1 MAKEKKKRGL
11 FKRNDESS
19 TPTPEIKPEIT
30 ESITNDIFSEE
41 VSEPVVVENVSEPEF
56 IMPSKPEPKPVVEE
70 PVKEV
75 EPKEEQKEA
84 AQAPVVETSAPEKIE
99 NLLNQPTVPEQLKSV
114 TATSNH
120 SDEMKLEKFLRLR
133 RGPQPL
139 NVIHHMEMMSSGI
152 NMTKIGLLE
161 GKVGKFKLKRSFVAE
176 AWTMTVE

>member
-1 MAKEKKKRGL
+1 
-11 FKRNDESS
+11 
-19 TPTPEIKPEIT
+19 
-30 ESITNDIFSEE
+30 
-41 VSEPVVVENVSEPEF
+41 
-56 IMPSKPEPKPVVEE
+56 MPSKPEPKPVVEE
-70 PVKEV
+70 SVKEV

-84 AQAPVVETSAPEKIE
+84 AQAPVVETSASEKIE
-99 NLLNQPTVPEQLKSV
+99 NLLNQPTVPELFQAV

-120 SDEMKLEKFLRLR
+120 SDEMKLEKFLRIR

-176 AWTMTVE
+176 AWTITVE

>member
-70 PVKEV
+70 SVKAV

-84 AQAPVVETSAPEKIE
+84 AQAPVVETSAPENIE
-99 NLLNQPTVPEQLKSV
+99 NLLNQPTVPELLQPV

-120 SDEMKLEKFLRLR
+120 SDEMKLEKFIRLR
-133 RGPQPL
+133 RGPQP
-139 NVIHHMEMMSSGI
+139 NVVHHMEMMGSGI
-152 NMTKIGLLE
+152 NMSKIGLLE
-161 GKVGKFKLKRSFVAE
+161 GKVGRFKLKRSFVSE
-176 AWTMTVE
+176 AWTITVE